1 MREDNI
7 NNLIKKYK
15 SGTSSLEEEQFLF
28 DNLDKL
34 DSDIKATAVF
44 VKVNRKEVP
53 GNLNEKLWDSFDEK
67 KKNPNKFK
75 YHFIAIAASIAL
87 LFTLFISNQKG
98 SKQSYSDKV
107 ALLNEAKSMFK
118 DTKESLTIH
127 NIIIESDLIALYTK
141 TTIPKQ
147 ILTN

>member
-1 MREDNI
+1 MGEDNI

-107 ALLNEAKSMFK
+107 ALLNEAQMMFLNS
-118 DTKESLTIH
+118 EEAPSIH
-127 NIIIESDLIALYTK
+127 NIIIESDLIVVYTK
-141 TTIPKQ
+141 KE
-147 ILTN
+147 